1 MSIFTYVIIFMMKK
15 LKETTQKFIE
25 LNGFSELTNVQKEVL
40 KYTSSHKDVVALS
53 KTGTGKTHAYLIP
66 IMEMINPQS
75 DKTQV
80 LISVPT
86 RELAYQ
92 VNQNAQLMKEVFPEL
107 RIQLLSG
114 GTDKKKA
121 IDKMEKTPHIVIGT
135 PGRIKDLFVSN
146 VLRVDF
152 VQMFVIDEADMTLEF
167 GFLEDIDIVFS
178 HMVKDPEVLCFSAT
192 FPEDLSVFVKKY
204 LNNPKIIR
212 VEDKKRDPRINHVL
226 INCKHKEYKEVA
238 YEILKGFK
246 PYVCLIFA
254 NTKDEADE
262 TYAYFTERGVKAL
275 LIHGGLDSRSRQKA
289 IKDLQAKKYSYV
301 IASDVASRGIDI
313 DGISHVISMGLPK
326 QLPFYMHRAGRTGR
340 NEKDGTCFLLYKE
353 TDIPAIKELNK
364 KGINFTAR
372 EYKNGSWKEANNP
385 TKKKQIKVN
394 VEEKEIVKTLYR
406 KNEKVKPNYKKKKNR
421 QVEQIKRRKRREMI
435 QAKIKEERVERYKQK
450 QRERGQK

>member
-1 MSIFTYVIIFMMKK
+1 MNRK
-15 LKETTQKFIE
+15 LKETTERFIE
-25 LNGFSELTNVQKEVL
+25 LNGFEELTEVQKEVL
-40 KYTSSHKDVVALS
+40 KYTASHKDVIALS

-92 VNQNAQLMKEVFPEL
+92 VYQNALVMKEVLPDL
-107 RIQLLSG
+107 RIQMLSG
-114 GTDKKKA
+114 GTDKKKTLSR
-121 IDKMEKTPHIVIGT
+121 MENAPHIVIGT

-146 VLRVDF
+146 ALRVDF

-192 FPEDLSVFVKKY
+192 FPEELNAFVKKY

-212 VEDKKRDPRINHVL
+212 VEDKKRDPRISHVL
-226 INCKHKEYKEVA
+226 VNCKHKEYREVV
-238 YEILKGFK
+238 YDILPGFK

-262 TYAYFTERGVKAL
+262 TYNYLSEKGVKCL
-275 LIHGGLDSRSRQKA
+275 LIHGGLDSRDRQRA
-289 IKDLQAKKYSYV
+289 IKDLQAKKYTYV

-326 QLPFYMHRAGRTGR
+326 QLQFYMHRAGRTGR
-340 NEKDGTCFLLYKE
+340 NEKDGTCYLLYKE
-353 TDIPAIKELNK
+353 SDLDAIRTLNK
-364 KGINFTAR
+364 KGVNFLAK
-372 EYKNGSWKEANNP
+372 EFKNGSWKEANNP
-385 TKKKQIKVN
+385 TKKKEIKTDLD
-394 VEEKEIVKTLYR
+394 EKQIVKTLYR
-406 KNEKVKPNYKKKKNR
+406 KKEKVKPNYKKKKNIE
-421 QVEQIKRRKRREMI
+421 VEKIKRKKRREFI
-435 QAKIKEERVERYKQK
+435 QSKIKEERKEKYKEK
-450 QRERGQK
+450 QRNKTQ